1 MTKCINAMKNLFK
14 SLMLVAVAAMAFT
27 ACQKDNHELDYKQA
41 PAEVNYTFTANFDT
55 TRASFGELE
64 EGVYPVSWDQDEV
77 FEFSGDIMDDSGEV
91 WSDCTFPPTTTEFT
105 DANGVVFTVTSF
117 PYDWMKAIADNSVVK
132 AYVKNNAISY
142 GNVSLY
148 GTQKPTATSVD
159 PNFVGLMANF
169 EITSAAEANFE
180 GTFEHVVAYG
190 KLNIPAI
197 EGVEYQ
203 SVGIEFEYATE
214 YGSNTASYELNVAG
228 LEEPSY
234 FFACEPVA
242 ATKVVVSVVG
252 ADATGAAKLYTY
264 EKSFEEGSELTF
276 TAGHV
281 RPVTITG
288 EFTEAAPYYAE
299 GSAMPIYM
307 DWGYGYMPIFL
318 YIYNTATKSQ
328 VAGIAV
334 HFFDYVTALPE
345 GEYDMMGTYDY
356 YETSHYINGIE
367 YYYGMSYCNSSNT
380 EPEKSQLIV
389 EYLEEGYRLTY
400 NYILEG
406 ETYSVVYEGMVDGI
420 WNPGDLLP
428 LSTPQISA
436 SATSDSI
443 TFSWEPVAN
452 AASYEVTFGGETFTQ
467 SETTYT
473 ATDLESDTYYSISVV
488 ACPEE
493 GSADYTNSEAGVFEY
508 KTTKDYSNYTYDIVL
523 TKCVAVNG
531 NTFEFVGANTS
542 DYLKIGFNP
551 GLSSIVAGNYVGQ
564 TKWSSGTSWSSASAL
579 EFDAING
586 DSMFNLATKPGSSL
600 YYVNDG
606 VATVVIND
614 DGTYTLDVRV
624 GNSYYFSGEIIRF
637 TYTGALEATVTYGMT
652 EPTHL
657 EYVVKSANQTN
668 FLFSDADGNV
678 LSAVYYNNKV
688 YTSSGTKFSYYQ
700 PADGEAV
707 AFTNVKA
714 FDFTDNGDGSYT
726 FNNVEMVDANYVTHK
741 FSNLT
746 FKDGVLVGEGGS
758 DDEEE
763 VVETKLYL
771 NPDVWSADNAWF
783 AAYFWG
789 NAGNTWVKM
798 TAVEGDAAT
807 YEVVVPE
814 GDYANVIFVRMN
826 PTVSEFSWDDGKKWN
841 QTVDLTIPA
850 DENTLYTITGWGE
863 EKSEGAWGVYD
874 PNASTGGDDSGDEG
888 GSDEG
893 ASATLTFADGTGTTT
908 SQAIFTCSGAYNGYV
923 KIGLSS
929 GLVDGTYELAGNQ
942 YSGYGTSLWSMNYFA
957 DGTVTISGNTI
968 VVVWTVDGIQVTATG
983 TF

>member
-1 MTKCINAMKNLFK
+1 MKNLFK

-27 ACQKDNHELDYKQA
+27 ACQKDNSELDYKQA

-64 EGVYPVSWDQDEV
+64 EGVYPVSWDKDEV
-77 FEFSGDIMDDSGEV
+77 FEFSGDIMDDSGSV
-91 WSDCTFPPTTTEFT
+91 NADCTFPPTTTEFT

-117 PYDWMKAIADNSVVK
+117 PYDWMKSLADNSVVK

-142 GNVSLY
+142 GRVSLY

-203 SVGIEFEYATE
+203 SVSIEFEYATE

-234 FFACEPVA
+234 FFACEPLA

-252 ADATGAAKLYTY
+252 ADATGAAKLYIY

-299 GSAMPIYM
+299 GYAEPGYF
-307 DWGYGYMPIFL
+307 DWGYDYMPIFL
-318 YIYNTATKSQ
+318 YIYSTATKSQ
-328 VAGIAV
+328 VASIAV

-356 YETSHYINGIE
+356 SEKSHYINGIE
-367 YYYGMSYCNSSNT
+367 YYYGMSHCDSYNT

-389 EYLEEGYRLTY
+389 DYLEEGYRLTY

-443 TFSWEPVAN
+443 TFSWEPVEN
-452 AASYEVTFGGETFTQ
+452 AVSYEVTFGEETFTQ

-473 ATDLESDTYYSISVV
+473 ATGLESDTYYSISVV

-493 GSADYTNSEAGVFEY
+493 GSADYTKSEAGQCEY
-508 KTTKDYSNYTYDIVL
+508 KTTKDYSNYAYNIEL
-523 TKCVAVNG
+523 TKCVSVNG
-531 NTFEFVGANTS
+531 TTFEFIGANAK
-542 DYLKIGFNP
+542 DYLMIYFNP
-551 GLSSIVAGNYVGQ
+551 GLSSIVAGNYVG
-564 TKWSSGTSWSSASAL
+564 KFGWSSDSAL
-579 EFDAING
+579 EFDLNAYTR
-586 DSMFNLATKPGSSL
+586 FNVASNPASSFYYAT
-600 YYVNDG
+600 DG

-624 GNSYYFSGEIIRF
+624 GNSYTFPDGIARF
-637 TYTGALEATVTYGMT
+637 TYTGALEVTVTYGMT

-688 YTSSGTKFSYYQ
+688 YTSSGTKYSYYQ

-746 FKDGVLVGEGGS
+746 FKDGELVGEGGS

-771 NPDVWSADNAWF
+771 NPGDWAVDGAWF
-783 AAYFWG
+783 AAYFFGDGDAW
-789 NAGNTWVKM
+789 ATM
-798 TAVEGDAAT
+798 TLVEGET
-807 YEVVVPE
+807 NVYELVVPE
-814 GDYANVIFVRMN
+814 GGYTNVIFVRMSN
-826 PTVSEFSWDDGKKWN
+826 SATTPNWDEKWN

-850 DENTLYTITGWGE
+850 DENTYFTVTGWGNSADS
-863 EKSEGAWGVYD
+863 SEGSWSVYD